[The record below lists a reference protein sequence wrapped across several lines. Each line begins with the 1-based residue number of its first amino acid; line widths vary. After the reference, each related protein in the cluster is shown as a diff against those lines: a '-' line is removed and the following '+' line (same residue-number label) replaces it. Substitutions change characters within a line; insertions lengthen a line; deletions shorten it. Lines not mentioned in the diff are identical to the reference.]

1 MRSSMGRSIWL
12 GPGIW
17 RPRQQPPPRVCGLAR
32 LFEHCGTQ
40 FCGSGVTKSF
50 WSMEHR
56 GFVVTTSLALTNRS
70 TFQCAESGAAFF
82 VLAWTMRAKYVRR
95 LYSLKKGRTRCGA
108 GGRRRRFVG
117 ARAR

>member
-1 MRSSMGRSIWL
+1 
-12 GPGIW
+12 
-17 RPRQQPPPRVCGLAR
+17 
-32 LFEHCGTQ
+32 
-40 FCGSGVTKSF
+40 
-50 WSMEHR
+50 
-56 GFVVTTSLALTNRS
+56 
-70 TFQCAESGAAFF
+70 